1 MNKKDKLFAEK
12 LRSSNL
18 RPTKQRL
25 QISKYLFDREK
36 TLHFTVEDLD
46 KYFNSKNTKNKIS
59 LATLYNTVH
68 AFKDAGH
75 LKQIFN
81 SHDRSYFD
89 TNLSR
94 HHHFFDEKNNEIID
108 IDSNL
113 IKVTKLPKPPSG
125 KSIKEVE
132 VIVKL
137 RSDILS

>member
-59 LATLYNTVH
+59 LFISTPYL
-68 AFKDAGH
+68 
-75 LKQIFN
+75 
-81 SHDRSYFD
+81 
-89 TNLSR
+89 
-94 HHHFFDEKNNEIID
+94 
-108 IDSNL
+108 
-113 IKVTKLPKPPSG
+113 
-125 KSIKEVE
+125 
-132 VIVKL
+132 
-137 RSDILS
+137 